1 MLQICFS
8 LGFLNN
14 SETLELLNVEALKV
28 LLDIEHILKSKLARP
43 VCTNSMKLKIK
54 MGQRQ

>member
-14 SETLELLNVEALKV
+14 SETLKLLNVEALKV
-28 LLDIEHILKSKLARP
+28 LLDIEHILKSKLAPP
-43 VCTNSMKLKIK
+43 VCTQSMNLKIK
-54 MGQRQ
+54 MVQR